1 MICTRCNR
9 QMPDDSTVCPH
20 CGQPVVPPEQIMKEI
35 KVRRLQRYLFYAVV
49 VLIVIAAVAIMV
61 RIYNNNTKLVL
72 EISQVKQSLEGAQGE
87 LTAAQS
93 ELEQK
98 KQDLAK
104 VQAELAESCL
114 LYTSDAA
121 DDLLCVDLGGRRI
134 IKKKTLKVESKI
146 VITLKSN
153 NTIVSYITLT
163 Q

>member
-20 CGQPVVPPEQIMKEI
+20 CGQPVVSSEQVMKEI
-35 KVRRLQRYLFYAVV
+35 KVRRLQRYLFYTVV

-87 LTAAQS
+87 LTAAQT

-98 KQDLAK
+98 KQDLK
-104 VQAELAESCL
+104 
-114 LYTSDAA
+114 
-121 DDLLCVDLGGRRI
+121 
-134 IKKKTLKVESKI
+134 
-146 VITLKSN
+146 
-153 NTIVSYITLT
+153 
-163 Q
+163 